1 MFLHFG
7 EKIGKYG
14 GDLEV
19 GKGVEGE
26 DNCGDDD
33 ETDGDERHN
42 LNIERFLSSR
52 EKSSSRASPL
62 LRVMCVV
69 FQRGPT
75 STSGSDQGCPVGRT
89 LVPQPGSGRC

>member
-42 LNIERFLSSR
+42 LSKQRFAIFCDNL
-52 EKSSSRASPL
+52 PL
-62 LRVMCVV
+62 EPHPC
-69 FQRGPT
+69 
-75 STSGSDQGCPVGRT
+75 SE
-89 LVPQPGSGRC
+89 